1 MNELGAVSGKLQ
13 REVELLREL
22 NDALLIIEACALD
35 KSTDFGFSS
44 DDVSKS
50 KGFLLDFVK
59 RLCSALKQESTPI
72 HLQPIVDHLKSG
84 IKPLT
89 DWVEDLE
96 GLTKRIESNQKLTDE
111 GLATLED
118 ILSLLD
124 TQFTEDL
131 QRLYAR

>member
-13 REVELLREL
+13 REVEILREL
-22 NDALLIIEACALD
+22 NNALLIIETSALD
-35 KSTDFGFSS
+35 RSSDFGFSP

-50 KGFLLDFVK
+50 QGFLLDFV
-59 RLCSALKQESTPI
+59 RRFCSALKQESPPL

-84 IKPLT
+84 MKPIK
-89 DWVEDLE
+89 DWTEDLE
-96 GLTKRIESNQKLTDE
+96 GLIEQIQSKKKLTDDS
-111 GLATLED
+111 LAILED

-124 TQFTEDL
+124 TQFTDDL